1 MNIKKRL
8 QEVSIEKKNLRYRLP
23 VIFSF
28 FFFVPI
34 IGFFYMSLK
43 YNILEDEYIALFFL
57 FFLTSSLF
65 GFALIRK
72 IFDQVS
78 TISKNISENVAK
90 DISGFHQPGVTN
102 ELNGIVQSF
111 HALDRELLRKFEQ
124 LNKQETQITTL
135 KELSDLCYVTFD
147 TEDLLHVT
155 LERALKMVNADI
167 GSVLILE
174 QPHREAFVVLAA
186 FGLEEFIKKGDRV
199 DFAGSIAKFAVIN
212 KFPLLVED
220 IEKDTRFGRENR
232 PHYGTKS
239 FLCLPLKSIY
249 DVFGVLTLSRKK
261 TDIPFTMGDADILI
275 PLLSNAAF
283 TYDNIRLTKK
293 SGENVRQIKTLENI
307 FKLLNS
313 SLQDSELFHALL
325 NEFRDEV
332 PFDLTL
338 LMTRVENTPDRL
350 SLLDFVAFVPQI
362 IGLARGSHYCFSGS
376 VFDRVIKQES
386 ALFLEDI
393 SELSHPIEQELFGKQ
408 GLRTVVLSPLKSGGK
423 VMGIL
428 AVGAFNPDA
437 LQGKEYQ
444 IARMSYT
451 LTLAIEQNRLTS
463 SIMKRDQ
470 EMEAI
475 KQIGGILASSTF
487 DMDKVLKHT
496 MEMIEEIMDVEAG
509 SLLFL
514 DKNELEFKAG
524 FNLDLE
530 PLGSFRPKLGQG
542 IAGYSAARGESVLV
556 RDIQTSQYYDPE
568 FDRLTGFKTRS
579 VLCVPLV
586 SQGKV
591 LGVIEV
597 LNRQHGDFDT
607 KDIQLLQ
614 SIATSVSIALENA
627 RLYQATLSMAEHE
640 RSIRNMFQK
649 FVPKEIVDQITHDS
663 LGERPVV
670 DELKTLTLLNI
681 DIRNFSVLGSSIG
694 PQKTVAILNHF
705 FAVMGDIV
713 FKYGGIVD
721 KYLGDGFLAV
731 FGAPLSGISD
741 ADNAISAALEM
752 KKNLPVINEYLS
764 DKIEIPLT
772 IGISVHTGEAVVG
785 NIGFDKKMDYT
796 VIGDSV
802 NVAFRLQELT
812 KNRPNIVLI
821 SDKTRRAV
829 MKSLLDVREFG
840 EYNAGQIMDELK
852 IYELL
857 GQQGKPKVESKTE
870 PIYE

>member
-23 VIFSF
+23 IIFAF
-28 FFFVPI
+28 FFFAPI
-34 IGFFYMSLK
+34 IGFFYLSLN
-43 YNILEDEYIALFFL
+43 YNILEDKFIALFFI

-65 GFALIRK
+65 GFVLIRK

-78 TISKNISENVAK
+78 TISKNIAENVAK
-90 DISGFHQPGVTN
+90 EISGFHQPGVTN
-102 ELNGIVQSF
+102 ELNGIAQSF
-111 HALDRELLRKFEQ
+111 RAIEKELRTSHKL

-147 TEDLLHVT
+147 TEDILHLT

-174 QPHREAFVVLAA
+174 EPHREAFVVHSA
-186 FGLEEFIKKGDRV
+186 FGLDEILKRGDRI
-199 DFAGSIAKFAVIN
+199 DFATSIAKFAVIN
-212 KFPLLVED
+212 KSPLLVED
-220 IEKDTRFGRENR
+220 IEKDTRFGRESR
-232 PHYGTKS
+232 PHYATKS
-239 FLCLPLKSIY
+239 FLCMPLKSIY
-249 DVFGVLTLSRKK
+249 DVFGVLTISPGK
-261 TDIPFTMGDADILI
+261 TGLPFTMEDANILA

-293 SGENVRQIKTLENI
+293 NGEKVQQIKTLENI

-325 NEFRDEV
+325 SEFRGEV
-332 PFDLTL
+332 PFDLVL
-338 LMTRVENTPDRL
+338 LMTRMENMPDRM
-350 SLLDFVAFVPQI
+350 SLLDFVAFAPTN
-362 IGLARGSHYCFSGS
+362 LPLDPHYYFIGS

-386 ALFLEDI
+386 SLFIEDT
-393 SELSHPIEQELFGKQ
+393 SKLSHPMEEELLKKQ
-408 GLRTVVLSPLKSGGK
+408 GLKTVVLSPLKMEGG
-423 VMGIL
+423 VIGVL
-428 AVGAFNPDA
+428 AVGAIHPGI
-437 LQGKEYQ
+437 LKGMEYQ
-444 IARMSYT
+444 ITWMAYT

-514 DKNELEFKAG
+514 DKNELEFKAA

-530 PLGSFRPKLGQG
+530 PLRSFRPKLGQG
-542 IAGYSAARGESVLV
+542 IAGYSADRGESVLI
-556 RDIQTSQYYDPE
+556 RDIQISQYYDPE
-568 FDRLTGFKTRS
+568 FDRRTGFKTRS
-579 VLCVPLV
+579 VLCVPLI

-591 LGVIEV
+591 IGAIEV
-597 LNRQHGDFDT
+597 LNRLQGDFDT
-607 KDIQLLQ
+607 NDLQLLQ
-614 SIATSVSIALENA
+614 SIATSVSIAMENS
-627 RLYQATLSMAEHE
+627 RLYQETLSMAEHE
-640 RSIRNMFQK
+640 RAIRNMFQK
-649 FVPKEIVDQITHDS
+649 FVPKEIVDKITYDS
-663 LGERPVV
+663 SGERPVV

-731 FGAPLSGISD
+731 FGAPISGISD

-752 KKNLPVINEYLS
+752 KKNLAVINEYLYS
-764 DKIEIPLT
+764 EIEIALT
-772 IGISVHTGEAVVG
+772 IGISIHTGEAVVG

-802 NVAFRLQELT
+802 NIVFRLQELT
-812 KNRPNIVLI
+812 KNRPNIILI
-821 SDKTRRAV
+821 SEKTRRAV
-829 MKSLLDVREFG
+829 MNSILDVQETG
-840 EYNAGQIMDELK
+840 KYNAGHVLGELK

-857 GQQGKPKVESKTE
+857 GQQGKPKVE
-870 PIYE
+870 

>member
-1 MNIKKRL
+1 
-8 QEVSIEKKNLRYRLP
+8 
-23 VIFSF
+23 
-28 FFFVPI
+28 
-34 IGFFYMSLK
+34 MSLK

-78 TISKNISENVAK
+78 TISKNIAENVAK
-90 DISGFHQPGVTN
+90 DISGLQQPMVTN

-111 HALDRELLRKFEQ
+111 HALDKELLGKFEQ
-124 LNKQETQITTL
+124 LNKKETQINTL

-155 LERALKMVNADI
+155 LERALKMVNADV

-174 QPHREAFVVLAA
+174 QPHREAFVVLAS

-199 DFAGSIAKFAVIN
+199 DFASSIAKFAVIN
-212 KFPLLVED
+212 KSPLLVED
-220 IEKDTRFGRENR
+220 IEKDTRFGRESR

-261 TDIPFTMGDADILI
+261 TDIPFTMGDADILV

-313 SLQDSELFHALL
+313 SLRESELFHALL

-332 PFDLTL
+332 PFDLAL

-350 SLLDFVAFVPQI
+350 SLLDFVAFVPTI
-362 IGLARGSHYCFSGS
+362 FNALSRGSHYCFTGS

-393 SELSHPIEQELFGKQ
+393 SELSHPVEQELFGKQ

-428 AVGAFNPDA
+428 AVGAFNQDA

-444 IARMSYT
+444 IARMSHT

-470 EMEAI
+470 EMEAV

-496 MEMIEEIMDVEAG
+496 MEMIREIMDVESG

-514 DKNELEFKAG
+514 DKNELEFKAA

-530 PLGSFRPKLGQG
+530 SLRSFRPKLGQG
-542 IAGYSAARGESVLV
+542 IAGYSAARG
-556 RDIQTSQYYDPE
+556 
-568 FDRLTGFKTRS
+568 
-579 VLCVPLV
+579 
-586 SQGKV
+586 
-591 LGVIEV
+591 
-597 LNRQHGDFDT
+597 
-607 KDIQLLQ
+607 
-614 SIATSVSIALENA
+614 
-627 RLYQATLSMAEHE
+627 
-640 RSIRNMFQK
+640 
-649 FVPKEIVDQITHDS
+649 
-663 LGERPVV
+663 
-670 DELKTLTLLNI
+670 
-681 DIRNFSVLGSSIG
+681 
-694 PQKTVAILNHF
+694 
-705 FAVMGDIV
+705 
-713 FKYGGIVD
+713 
-721 KYLGDGFLAV
+721 
-731 FGAPLSGISD
+731 
-741 ADNAISAALEM
+741 
-752 KKNLPVINEYLS
+752 
-764 DKIEIPLT
+764 
-772 IGISVHTGEAVVG
+772 
-785 NIGFDKKMDYT
+785 
-796 VIGDSV
+796 
-802 NVAFRLQELT
+802 
-812 KNRPNIVLI
+812 
-821 SDKTRRAV
+821 
-829 MKSLLDVREFG
+829 
-840 EYNAGQIMDELK
+840 
-852 IYELL
+852 
-857 GQQGKPKVESKTE
+857 
-870 PIYE
+870 